1 MTRDEGQV
9 PLVWGREASIELD
22 GVLVF
27 ASSLRKRADYQ
38 SRTLDKSEPLRPY
51 LLVPE
56 LGQSVGATAFRNP
69 LASCVLGSHM
79 LLPDLGICREHEVVQ
94 RVDLVSDKAEIS
106 DLRVRED
113 SRDTTYVLVHNLCT
127 ILCSK
132 QRPVPESVTAESLL
146 AECED
151 LFQVEGLS
159 GRRHVAQR
167 KVGGAEYTVREL
179 IDEARYDPSTP
190 AWMVSAG

>member
-27 ASSLRKRADYQ
+27 ASS
-38 SRTLDKSEPLRPY
+38 

-94 RVDLVSDKAEIS
+94 RVD
-106 DLRVRED
+106 
-113 SRDTTYVLVHNLCT
+113 VLVHNLCT

-190 AWMVSAG
+190 VVSHKQHLFNTFLVQN